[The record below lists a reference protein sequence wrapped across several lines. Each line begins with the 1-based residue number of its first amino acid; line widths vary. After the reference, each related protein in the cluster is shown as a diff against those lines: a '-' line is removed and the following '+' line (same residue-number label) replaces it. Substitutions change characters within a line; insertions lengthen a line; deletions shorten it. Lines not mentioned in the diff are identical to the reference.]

1 MRNSDSLFRQSAPFS
16 LTLRGGALLTALVAS
31 VLMGPEMVL
40 AQAPKSSPKSK
51 APEPRRQP
59 PKAEDLGAEGEAAPL
74 GPLEQVE
81 ADAQA
86 CRTAAEAVQ
95 VYRIFLANPKLPA
108 AVRKSAESRLVAWKK
123 MEDENQRRLG
133 KKWVTEEDYAEI
145 NRKTDNMIK
154 HSFELLKLRQM
165 KLAKEELMA
174 ASRLN
179 PESGKADFVTGLV
192 YMMVARNDLKAAEHF
207 GVVADREPNNPFAL
221 NNLAVAEMLTKKYGL
236 ATRHFRRALEI
247 LPDCQTVADNL
258 GVAIGAGGMTMRHR
272 LPDKNASELNDLYRM
287 AIHDLHLTPYD
298 PMKGPESMQGS
309 QQGGQG
315 TGGPG
320 GPGGNRPPG
329 MAGPGG
335 APGNPASGGQGGG
348 QGITL
353 AYTIMSPFG
362 RALGK
367 SGGDGAIPSLLD
379 EPDEVV
385 VGIATGTGFVIA
397 PGFVLTNAH
406 VVEGASDI
414 VILDPNDREKQ
425 LVATVVA
432 TSENPDLA
440 LLQCSD
446 LEAPAMPL
454 AETMPRRST
463 EIMVLGYPGGSL
475 LGLELKSTRGQIT
488 SQADAKIDGGSFL
501 FDANVNPGN
510 SGGPV
515 IDQTGKVVGVVVAM
529 VRTNAIGSAYSVG
542 IPMERVWPFL
552 EEHLPETQPATEV
565 GEEAEW
571 ADVDE
576 RCGPSTVFITA
587 KIKRGGKKKEESKP
601 ADDFAQGGNERGNGP
616 PGAPPGGYGPPGTP
630 GAPPPGSIPPGGF
643 TGSPAGPGG
652 PPKGGYGGPGG
663 GTPPGYGPPG
673 GIAGPPPG
681 FGPPGGTPGAPGAGT
696 PPGYG
701 PPGGTPGAPGPGT
714 PPGYGPPGGTPG
726 APGLG
731 TPPGYGPPGGT
742 PGAPGP
748 GTPPGYGP
756 PGGTPGA
763 PGAPGPGTP
772 PGYGPP
778 GGTPGAPPGAP
789 PVPAPAPAGP
799 GGPPPAEPS

>member
-1 MRNSDSLFRQSAPFS
+1 MRNSDSLFRQSAPFG
-16 LTLRGGALLTALVAS
+16 LTLRGGALLAVLVAS
-31 VLMGPEMVL
+31 VLMGPEVVL
-40 AQAPKSSPKSK
+40 AQAPKSSPKAK

-59 PKAEDLGAEGEAAPL
+59 PKAEDSGVEGEAAPL
-74 GPLEQVE
+74 DPLQQVE
-81 ADAQA
+81 ADAQS

-95 VYRIFLANPKLPA
+95 VYRIFLADPKLPA
-108 AVRKSAESRLVAWKK
+108 AVRKSAESRLAGWKK
-123 MEDENQRRLG
+123 MEDEHQRRLG
-133 KKWVTEEDYAEI
+133 KKWVTEEEFTEI

-154 HSFELLKLRQM
+154 HSFELLKLGHM
-165 KLAKEELMA
+165 KLAKDELMA

-192 YMMVARNDLKAAEHF
+192 YMVVARNDLKAAEHF
-207 GVVADREPNNPFAL
+207 AVVADREPNNPFAL
-221 NNLAVAEMLTKKYGL
+221 SNLAVAEMLTKKYGL

-258 GVAIGAGGMTMRHR
+258 GVAIGAGGMTVRHR

-298 PMKGPESMQGS
+298 PLKGPEGMQGAE
-309 QQGGQG
+309 QGGQG
-315 TGGPG
+315 PGGPG
-320 GPGGNRPPG
+320 GPGGSRPPG

-335 APGNPASGGQGGG
+335 NPGSGGPGGG
-348 QGITL
+348 KGITL
-353 AYTIMSPFG
+353 AYTIMSPYG

-367 SGGDGAIPSLLD
+367 SGGEGAIPGLLD

-397 PGFVLTNAH
+397 PGYVLTNAH
-406 VVEGASDI
+406 VVEGASDV

-440 LLQCSD
+440 LLQCSE

-515 IDQTGKVVGVVVAM
+515 IDQTGKAVGVVVAM

-552 EEHLPETQPATEV
+552 EEHLPDTQPATEA
-565 GEEAEW
+565 GEEEEW

-587 KIKRGGKKKEESKP
+587 KIKRGGKKPEAAQSG
-601 ADDFAQGGNERGNGP
+601 DDFAQGGRPGGP
-616 PGAPPGGYGPPGTP
+616 PPGGYGPPGGTP
-630 GAPPPGSIPPGGF
+630 GAPGGPPGYGPPGGI
-643 TGSPAGPGG
+643 AGP
-652 PPKGGYGGPGG
+652 PPGFGAPGG
-663 GTPPGYGPPG
+663 TPGAPGGPPGYGPPG

-681 FGPPGGTPGAPGAGT
+681 FGPPGGTPGG
-696 PPGYG
+696 
-701 PPGGTPGAPGPGT
+701 
-714 PPGYGPPGGTPG
+714 
-726 APGLG
+726 
-731 TPPGYGPPGGT
+731 
-742 PGAPGP
+742 
-748 GTPPGYGP
+748 
-756 PGGTPGA
+756 
-763 PGAPGPGTP
+763 P

-778 GGTPGAPPGAP
+778 GGTPGAPPNGSPPPGYGPPGGTPGAP
-789 PVPAPAPAGP
+789 PTGS
-799 GGPPPAEPS
+799 PPPGSQSPSPPPGATGPATPR